1 MGKYIDAEKLKAH
14 IQYLIKKDNYEL
26 FDVPE
31 LLSFI
36 DSLQQEEVD
45 MGEISDGYH
54 TFNELYYYRM
64 LYNAA
69 FFNLLPKEWVHKSKK
84 HHTGEECFGGGWF
97 IVMANLPTGQISNHY
112 ELKDWDLFQVP
123 EKEFADEWDGH
134 TPQEAAERLYKY
146 LQQEQLDID
155 KIKREWYNKGYL
167 EGRKNAHI
175 PARELGLPKSWDFQQ
190 EQPEVDLEKEFV
202 DFLEKENA
210 YVDDNNKISY
220 YNGSS
225 FDHTC
230 DIYPIARHFYELG
243 LNARKEE

>member
-1 MGKYIDAEKLKAH
+1 VIRCGNSVKVCTAPFIDLDMGKYIDAEKLKAH

-36 DSLQQEEVD
+36 DS
-45 MGEISDGYH
+45 
-54 TFNELYYYRM
+54 
-64 LYNAA
+64 
-69 FFNLLPKEWVHKSKK
+69 
-84 HHTGEECFGGGWF
+84 
-97 IVMANLPTGQISNHY
+97 
-112 ELKDWDLFQVP
+112 
-123 EKEFADEWDGH
+123 
-134 TPQEAAERLYKY
+134 

-190 EQPEVDLEKEFV
+190 EQPEVDLEKEFA

-230 DIYPIARHFYELG
+230 DIYPIARHFFNLDI
-243 LNARKEE
+243 NARKEENK